1 MRSTVLCLLLA
12 LVTLA
17 VYNPVA
23 HNGFTNL
30 DDDIYILDNARV
42 RAGLT
47 WGTVKWAF
55 TSYDAANWH
64 PLTWLSHA
72 LDYQLFKLNPAGPHY
87 VNVLLHAWSAVLLF
101 LLLESA
107 TGLTWPAVMVA
118 GLFALHPVNV
128 ESVAWAAER
137 KNVLSM
143 LFFLLTLH
151 AYQWYV
157 RRGGVRRY
165 AVVAALFAL
174 GLMAKSEI
182 ITLPFVLLLWDY
194 WPLKRVPHSVLSS
207 QFSVLSEKPAHEL
220 SVSGAAVPR
229 SFSFLFLEKIPLLL
243 LSTGSGVLTLLAQ
256 RAGHAVRTLPASER
270 WGNALVAY
278 VRYLGKAFWPVRL
291 AVLYPHPGDS
301 LPVWRIIAAT
311 AVLLSITVLVFL
323 LREHRYLVTG
333 WLWFVGTLVPVI
345 GIVSVGEQA
354 MADRYAYLPYIGLF
368 VCVIWGVAEIAR
380 ERRISAVW
388 LAVPAVLILFTLGVL
403 SRRQIAYWHDSETL
417 WRHTLSVTER
427 NYMAHGGL
435 ARALTKEGR
444 TEAAIAEFN
453 AAESLHTYSFSD
465 MVVLGVYEQTHGHAQ
480 DAILQYGQA
489 LGAAQDSNSRA
500 VALSSLGSA
509 YLQAGDFM
517 RAETSYADAL
527 QQNPDTV
534 TALVGSGLLAE
545 RDGDFTRAIAPMSH
559 AVKLEPSDVAYLLLA
574 QALRRAGR
582 VAEADD
588 AGARAQRIS
597 RDFAQAQRS
606 AAQILAAA
614 GINPD

>member
-1 MRSTVLCLLLA
+1 M
-12 LVTLA
+12 VTLA
-17 VYNPVA
+17 FYNPIA

-30 DDDIYILDNARV
+30 DDDIYILDNAHV

-47 WGTVKWAF
+47 WDTVKWAF

-72 LDYQLFKLNPAGPHY
+72 LDYKLFKLNPAGPHY

-107 TGLTWPAVMVA
+107 TGWTWPALMVA

-151 AYQWYV
+151 AYGWYV
-157 RRGGVRRY
+157 RRGGGVRRY

-174 GLMAKSEI
+174 GLMAKPEI

-194 WPLKRVPHSVLSS
+194 WPLRRVPDPVLSS
-207 QFSVLSEKPAHEL
+207 QFLVLKKNPVESTGVSVAPVA
-220 SVSGAAVPR
+220 R
-229 SFSFLFLEKIPLLL
+229 SFSFLFLEKVPLLL
-243 LSTGSGVLTLLAQ
+243 LSAGSGVLTLLAQ

-270 WGNALVAY
+270 WGNAMVAY
-278 VRYLGKAFWPVRL
+278 VRYLGKAFWPARL

-301 LPVWRIIAAT
+301 LPAWEIIAA
-311 AVLLSITVLVFL
+311 AAILLSITVLVFRF
-323 LREHRYLVTG
+323 RERRYLVVG
-333 WLWFVGTLVPVI
+333 WLWFLVTLAPVI

-368 VCVIWGVAEIAR
+368 LAVVWLVADIAR
-380 ERRISAVW
+380 EWKIRAVW
-388 LAVPAVLILFTLGVL
+388 LAAPAVLILATLGVL
-403 SRRQIAYWHDSETL
+403 SRRQLSYWYDSETL

-435 ARALTKEGR
+435 ARALANEGR
-444 TEAAIAEFN
+444 TEAAIVEFN
-453 AAESLHTYSFSD
+453 AAESLHAYSFSD
-465 MVVLGVYEQTHGHAQ
+465 MVVLGVYEQTHGQAQ
-480 DAILQYGQA
+480 DAISQYGRA
-489 LGAAQDSNSRA
+489 LGAAPDSNSRA
-500 VALSSLGSA
+500 VALSCLGSA
-509 YLQAGDFM
+509 YMQVGDFK
-517 RAETSYADAL
+517 RAEMNYASAL
-527 QQNPDTV
+527 QQNSDSV
-534 TALVGSGLLAE
+534 AALMGSGLLAE
-545 RDGDFTRAIAPMSH
+545 REGDFALAVARISH
-559 AVKLEPSDVAYLLLA
+559 AVELEPSDVGYLLLR

-582 VAEADD
+582 LEEADD
-588 AGARAQRIS
+588 AGGHAQRIS
-597 RDFAQAQRS
+597 HNFAQAQQS
-606 AAQILAAA
+606 AAQVLTAA
-614 GINPD
+614 GITSE